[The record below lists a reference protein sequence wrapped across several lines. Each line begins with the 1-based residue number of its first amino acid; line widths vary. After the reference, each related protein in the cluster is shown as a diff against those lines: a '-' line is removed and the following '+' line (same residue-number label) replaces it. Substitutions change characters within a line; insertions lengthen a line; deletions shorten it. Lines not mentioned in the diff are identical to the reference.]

1 LGVALALAMCNYRVA
16 HWEGNVVQD
25 RIEREVVI
33 AAPPQR
39 VWEIITQ
46 AEHLGTWFGD
56 SAEVDLRPGGTI
68 VFRWEK
74 HGTQYATIESI
85 DEPRYFSYRW
95 APGVTGVK
103 PSDADSTLVEFTLTP
118 HEGQTR
124 LRVVETG
131 FSRLSRNEGERAEQ
145 FESNSEG
152 WAIQLR
158 DLQEYVDGLA
168 A

>member
-1 LGVALALAMCNYRVA
+1 M
-16 HWEGNVVQD
+16 VQD

-33 AAPPQR
+33 AAAPER

-46 AEHLGTWFGD
+46 AKHVGEWFGD
-56 SAEVDLRPGGTI
+56 YAEIDFRPGGTI
-68 VFRWEK
+68 LLRWDK
-74 HGTQYATIESI
+74 YGTQYATIENI

-95 APGVTGVK
+95 NPGSADEK

-118 HEGQTR
+118 VEGQTR

-131 FSRLSRNEGERAEQ
+131 FSRLSRNESERAEQ
-145 FESNSEG
+145 FENNNDG
-152 WAIQLR
+152 WATQLR
-158 DLQEYVDGLA
+158 DLLEYVKGLA

>member
-1 LGVALALAMCNYRVA
+1 M
-16 HWEGNVVQD
+16 EQD

-33 AAPPQR
+33 AAPPER

-46 AEHLGTWFGD
+46 AEHVGTWFGD
-56 SAEVDLRPGGTI
+56 SAEIDLRPGGTI

-74 HGTQYATIESI
+74 HGTQYAMIEKI
-85 DEPRYFSYRW
+85 EEPRYFSYRW
-95 APGVTGVK
+95 KPGVTNEK
-103 PSDADSTLVEFTLTP
+103 PGDDDSTLVEFTLTP

-131 FSRLSRNEGERAEQ
+131 FGRLPLN
-145 FESNSEG
+145 ESNAKRFENNTEG
-152 WAIQLR
+152 WAIQMR
-158 DLQEYVDGLA
+158 DLQEYVEGLA

>member
-1 LGVALALAMCNYRVA
+1 
-16 HWEGNVVQD
+16 VVQD
-25 RIEREVVI
+25 RIEREVVV
-33 AAPPQR
+33 AAPPER

-46 AEHLGTWFGD
+46 AEHVGKWFGD
-56 SAEVDLRPGGTI
+56 SAEVDLRPGGTM
-68 VFRWEK
+68 VLRWEK
-74 HGTQYATIESI
+74 YGTQYATIENI

-95 APGVTGVK
+95 KPGFPGEK
-103 PSDADSTLVEFTLTP
+103 PGDADSTLVEFTLTP

-131 FSRLSRNEGERAEQ
+131 FSRLSLNESDRAEQ
-145 FESNSEG
+145 FESNSDG

-158 DLQEYVDGLA
+158 DLLEYVDGLA

>member
-1 LGVALALAMCNYRVA
+1 
-16 HWEGNVVQD
+16 VVQD

-33 AAPPQR
+33 AAAPER

-46 AEHLGTWFGD
+46 AKHVGEWFGD
-56 SAEVDLRPGGTI
+56 SAEIDLRPGGTM
-68 VFRWEK
+68 VLSWEK
-74 HGTQYATIESI
+74 YGTQYATIENV

-95 APGVTGVK
+95 NPGVTGEK
-103 PSDADSTLVEFTLTP
+103 PSSADSTLVEFTLTP

-131 FSRLSRNEGERAEQ
+131 FSRLSRNESERAEQ
-145 FESNSEG
+145 FESNSDG
-152 WAIQLR
+152 WATQLR
-158 DLQEYVDGLA
+158 DLEQYIEGLA

>member
-1 LGVALALAMCNYRVA
+1 MV
-16 HWEGNVVQD
+16 ED

-33 AAPPQR
+33 AAPPER

-46 AEHLGTWFGD
+46 AEHVGTWFGD

-68 VFRWEK
+68 VLRWDK
-74 HGTQYATIESI
+74 YGTRYATIEKI
-85 DEPRYFSYRW
+85 DKPRYFSSRW
-95 APGVTGVK
+95 SPGVADKK
-103 PSDADSTLVEFTLTP
+103 PSDDDSTLVEFTLTP

-131 FSRLSRNEGERAEQ
+131 FSRLSRSEGERAEQ
-145 FESNSEG
+145 FENNTEG

-158 DLQEYVDGLA
+158 NLQEYVDGLA

>member
-1 LGVALALAMCNYRVA
+1 M
-16 HWEGNVVQD
+16 VQD
-25 RIEREVVI
+25 RIEREVVV
-33 AAPPQR
+33 AAPPER

-46 AEHLGTWFGD
+46 AEHVGTWFGD

-68 VFRWEK
+68 VFRWEQY
-74 HGTQYATIESI
+74 GTQYATIEKI

-95 APGVTGVK
+95 QPGVTDEMPGN
-103 PSDADSTLVEFTLTP
+103 DDSTLVEFTLTP

-131 FSRLSRNEGERAEQ
+131 FGRLPLNERKRADQ
-145 FESNSEG
+145 FEKNTEG

-158 DLQEYVDGLA
+158 DLQEYVNGLA

>member
-1 LGVALALAMCNYRVA
+1 
-16 HWEGNVVQD
+16 VVQD
-25 RIEREVVI
+25 RIEREVVVA
-33 AAPPQR
+33 AAPER

-46 AEHLGTWFGD
+46 AEHVGKWFGD
-56 SAEVDLRPGGTI
+56 SAEIDLRPGGTI
-68 VFRWEK
+68 VLRFENY
-74 HGTQYATIESI
+74 GTVYATIEKI

-95 APGVTGVK
+95 KPGVTGEK

-131 FSRLSRNEGERAEQ
+131 FSGLSLSESKRAEQ
-145 FESNSEG
+145 FESNTKG
-152 WAIQLR
+152 WGIQLR
-158 DLQEYVDGLA
+158 DLQEYVEGLA

>member
-1 LGVALALAMCNYRVA
+1 MCNYGVA
-16 HWEGNVVQD
+16 HWEGIVVQD

-33 AAPPQR
+33 AAPPER

-46 AEHLGTWFGD
+46 AEHVGKWFGD

-68 VFRWEK
+68 VLRWEK
-74 HGTQYATIESI
+74 YGTRYATIEKI
-85 DEPRYFSYRW
+85 DKPRYFSYRW
-95 APGVTGVK
+95 APGVADKK
-103 PSDADSTLVEFTLTP
+103 PSDDDSTLVEFTLTP

-131 FSRLSRNEGERAEQ
+131 FSRLSRSEGERAEQ
-145 FESNSEG
+145 FENNTEG

>member
-1 LGVALALAMCNYRVA
+1 M
-16 HWEGNVVQD
+16 VQD

-33 AAPPQR
+33 AAAPER

-46 AEHLGTWFGD
+46 AEHVGKWFSE

-68 VFRWEK
+68 VMRWEK
-74 HGTQYATIESI
+74 YGTRYATIEKI
-85 DEPRYFSYRW
+85 EAPHYFSYRW
-95 APGVTGVK
+95 NPGSTGEK
-103 PSDADSTLVEFTLTP
+103 PGTDDSTLVEFTLAP

-131 FSRLSRNEGERAEQ
+131 FSRLPRSEDERAEQ
-145 FESNSEG
+145 FERNTEG

-158 DLQEYVDGLA
+158 NVQEYVEGLA

>member
-1 LGVALALAMCNYRVA
+1 M
-16 HWEGNVVQD
+16 VQD
-25 RIEREVVI
+25 RIEREVVV
-33 AAPPQR
+33 AAPPER

-46 AEHLGTWFGD
+46 AEHVGAWFGD

-74 HGTQYATIESI
+74 HGTQYATIEQI

-95 APGVTGVK
+95 KPGVTDEK
-103 PSDADSTLVEFTLTP
+103 PGDDDSTLVEFTLTP

-131 FSRLSRNEGERAEQ
+131 FARLPLNERKRADQLEK
-145 FESNSEG
+145 NTEG
-152 WAIQLR
+152 WAMQLR
-158 DLQEYVDGLA
+158 DLQEYVEGLA
-168 A
+168 P

>member
-1 LGVALALAMCNYRVA
+1 M
-16 HWEGNVVQD
+16 VQD

-33 AAPPQR
+33 AAPPER

-46 AEHLGTWFGD
+46 AEHVGTWFGD
-56 SAEVDLRPGGTI
+56 SAEIDLRPGGTI

-74 HGTQYATIESI
+74 YGTQYATIEKI

-95 APGVTGVK
+95 KPGVTGEK
-103 PSDADSTLVEFTLTP
+103 PSSADSTLVEFTLTP

-124 LRVVETG
+124 LCVVETG
-131 FSRLSRNEGERAEQ
+131 FSRLALNENKRAEQ
-145 FESNSEG
+145 FENNTEG
-152 WAIQLR
+152 WAMQLR
-158 DLQEYVDGLA
+158 DLQEYVQGLA